1 MRWLLFKNSTSEI
14 FVREKRGTIILRGGK
29 TDGTRVRS
37 SAVGSDGEGEGEG
50 EEKEEGEVVKRH

>member
-1 MRWLLFKNSTSEI
+1 MRWLPFENSTSEI

-29 TDGTRVRS
+29 ADGTRVRS
-37 SAVGSDGEGEGEG
+37 SAVGSGEGEG